1 MPELPEVETIKRT
14 LEVRIKGLSVV
25 SVIIFLPKLIRTP
38 GLEEFKTLL
47 TGRKFQRLDR
57 RGKYL
62 MLHLSQG
69 LVMVIHL
76 RMTGRLVYL
85 HASAEVAPHTHLII
99 NLDDGCQLRYSD
111 IRRFGNVSLVPAADL
126 NKLPGLC
133 SLGREPFDLEFTR
146 GYLLKQLHS
155 RRVILKTLLLDQSFI
170 AGLGNIYAD
179 EVLFRA
185 RIHPQQ
191 RSNALTQRQSAKLFH
206 AIRDVLK
213 EGIENRGTTLRDY
226 VDGEGMAG
234 NYQNLL
240 KVHNRENQPCKV
252 CSTNISR
259 LRISGRSTYFCPY
272 CQRM

>member
-14 LEVRIKGLSVV
+14 LEARIKGLSVV
-25 SVIIFLPKLIRTP
+25 SAEIFLPKLIRMP
-38 GLEEFKTLL
+38 GVEEFKALL
-47 TGRKFQRLDR
+47 TGRKFLSLER

-62 MLHLSQG
+62 LLRLSHG

-85 HASAEVAPHTHLII
+85 PASADMAPHTHLII
-99 NLDDGCQLRYSD
+99 NLDDGCQMRYSD
-111 IRRFGNVSLVPAADL
+111 IRRFGTVSLVPASELD
-126 NKLPGLC
+126 KLSGLR
-133 SLGREPFDLEFTR
+133 SLGKEPFDREFTR

-155 RRVILKTLLLDQSFI
+155 HRVILKTLLLDQSFI

-191 RSNALTQRQSAKLFH
+191 RSNMLTQRQSARLFH
-206 AIRDVLK
+206 AIREVLT

-240 KVHNRENQPCKV
+240 KVHNRENQPCSV
-252 CSTNISR
+252 CSTNIVR

>member
-14 LEVRIKGLSVV
+14 LEARIKGLSVV
-25 SVIIFLPKLIRTP
+25 SAEIFLPRLIRTP
-38 GLEEFKTLL
+38 GLDEFKTLL
-47 TGRKFQRLDR
+47 AGRKFQELER

-62 MLHLSQG
+62 LLHLSQS
-69 LVMVIHL
+69 LVIVIHL

-85 HASAEVAPHTHLII
+85 PASHEVAPHTHLII
-99 NLDDGCQLRYSD
+99 NLDDGCHLRYSD
-111 IRRFGNVSLVPAADL
+111 IRRFGTVSLVPAADL
-126 NKLPGLC
+126 DKIPGLR
-133 SLGREPFDLEFTR
+133 SLGREPFDREFTR
-146 GYLLKQLHS
+146 DYLLRQLHS

-191 RSNALTQRQSAKLFH
+191 RSNALTQRQSARLFH

-226 VDGEGMAG
+226 VDGEGITG

-240 KVHNRENQPCKV
+240 KVHNRENQPCAI
-252 CSTNISR
+252 CLTNIVR
-259 LRISGRSTYFCPY
+259 LRISGRSTYFCPH

>member
-14 LEVRIKGLSVV
+14 LEARIKGLSAV
-25 SVIIFLPKLIRTP
+25 SAEVFLPKLIRTP
-38 GLEEFKTLL
+38 GLDKFKTLL
-47 TGRKFQRLDR
+47 TGRKFQGLDR
-57 RGKYL
+57 RGKFL
-62 MLHLSQG
+62 LLHLSQG

-85 HASAEVAPHTHLII
+85 PVSAEVAPHTHLII

-111 IRRFGNVSLVPAADL
+111 IRRFGNISLVPAADL
-126 NKLPGLC
+126 DKIPGLC
-133 SLGREPFDLEFTR
+133 SLGKEPFDREFTR
-146 GYLLKQLHS
+146 AYLLKQLHS

-191 RSNALTQRQSAKLFH
+191 RSNTLTQRQSARLYN
-206 AIRDVLK
+206 AIRDVLR

-226 VDGEGMAG
+226 VDGEGIAG

-240 KVHNRENQPCKV
+240 KVHNRENQPCAV
-252 CSTNISR
+252 CSTNIIR